1 MQARIALAINLLLC
15 GALLTW
21 SACASADTRIE
32 KRSESPCS
40 PPIVNN
46 AGQVSIKCP
55 GFDKEALLYLE
66 NQLSQ
71 QFRLLNEKLHS
82 IDDSS
87 RTVRNQNDL
96 IDILR
101 KQAHDWEQR
110 YSELSARL
118 ADSPDDS
125 EKATQA
131 HALIR
136 QGEFDKAEAILQ
148 ELATKQEAQVARAA
162 ATQYDLGDLAMLRFA
177 PTAALLHYDK
187 AFRYEPDNP
196 LYADGYATAA
206 YGERNY
212 AEAEKGW
219 TTALQRQRDLA
230 AHDPGAYRPK
240 VATTL
245 NTLGSLYRNTG
256 RLADAEKA
264 DTEALL
270 IFRDLAAHDPDA
282 YRPDLAMTL
291 NTLGIL
297 YRETGRLADAEKA
310 DTEALSIF
318 RDLAAQNS
326 GAYRPDLA
334 MTLNTLGIL
343 YRETGRLADAEQA
356 DTEAVLIFCDLAA
369 HNPGAYR
376 PDIATALNTLGSLY
390 DATGRLADAEQAD
403 TETLSIFR
411 DLAAHSPG
419 AYRPKVATTLNTLG
433 SLYRNTGRLADAEK
447 ADTEALSIGRDL
459 AAHDLGAYRPDL
471 AMTLNTLGILYSETG
486 RFADAEKAD
495 TEALSIFRDLAA
507 HDPDAYRTKL
517 AEVLGEASWYHLL
530 ARQFTE
536 AKATAEEAFALD
548 QSQLWV
554 LTNAAHAEMFLGN
567 TEAALTL
574 HRRYRAESVNS
585 RGQTWRQA
593 ILDDFAQ
600 FRKAG
605 LEHPLM
611 PTIERLLAEPP

>member
-219 TTALQRQRDLA
+219 TTALQRQ
-230 AHDPGAYRPK
+230 
-240 VATTL
+240 
-245 NTLGSLYRNTG
+245 
-256 RLADAEKA
+256 
-264 DTEALL
+264 
-270 IFRDLAAHDPDA
+270 RDLAAHDPDA

>member
-264 DTEALL
+264 DTEAL
-270 IFRDLAAHDPDA
+270 
-282 YRPDLAMTL
+282 
-291 NTLGIL
+291 
-297 YRETGRLADAEKA
+297 
-310 DTEALSIF
+310 SIF

-326 GAYRPDLA
+326 
-334 MTLNTLGIL
+334 
-343 YRETGRLADAEQA
+343 
-356 DTEAVLIFCDLAA
+356 
-369 HNPGAYR
+369 
-376 PDIATALNTLGSLY
+376 
-390 DATGRLADAEQAD
+390 
-403 TETLSIFR
+403 
-411 DLAAHSPG
+411 
-419 AYRPKVATTLNTLG
+419 
-433 SLYRNTGRLADAEK
+433 
-447 ADTEALSIGRDL
+447 
-459 AAHDLGAYRPDL
+459 GAYRPDL

>member
-245 NTLGSLYRNTG
+245 NTLGSLYRN
-256 RLADAEKA
+256 
-264 DTEALL
+264 
-270 IFRDLAAHDPDA
+270 
-282 YRPDLAMTL
+282 
-291 NTLGIL
+291 
-297 YRETGRLADAEKA
+297 
-310 DTEALSIF
+310 
-318 RDLAAQNS
+318 
-326 GAYRPDLA
+326 
-334 MTLNTLGIL
+334 
-343 YRETGRLADAEQA
+343 TGRLADAEQA

>member
-264 DTEALL
+264 DTEAL
-270 IFRDLAAHDPDA
+270 
-282 YRPDLAMTL
+282 
-291 NTLGIL
+291 
-297 YRETGRLADAEKA
+297 
-310 DTEALSIF
+310 
-318 RDLAAQNS
+318 
-326 GAYRPDLA
+326 
-334 MTLNTLGIL
+334 
-343 YRETGRLADAEQA
+343 
-356 DTEAVLIFCDLAA
+356 
-369 HNPGAYR
+369 
-376 PDIATALNTLGSLY
+376 
-390 DATGRLADAEQAD
+390 
-403 TETLSIFR
+403 
-411 DLAAHSPG
+411 
-419 AYRPKVATTLNTLG
+419 
-433 SLYRNTGRLADAEK
+433 
-447 ADTEALSIGRDL
+447 SIGRDL

-495 TEALSIFRDLAA
+495 TEALSSFRDLAA

>member
-297 YRETGRLADAEKA
+297 YRETGRLADAE
-310 DTEALSIF
+310 
-318 RDLAAQNS
+318 
-326 GAYRPDLA
+326 
-334 MTLNTLGIL
+334 
-343 YRETGRLADAEQA
+343 QA

>member
-264 DTEALL
+264 DTEAL
-270 IFRDLAAHDPDA
+270 
-282 YRPDLAMTL
+282 
-291 NTLGIL
+291 
-297 YRETGRLADAEKA
+297 
-310 DTEALSIF
+310 
-318 RDLAAQNS
+318 
-326 GAYRPDLA
+326 
-334 MTLNTLGIL
+334 
-343 YRETGRLADAEQA
+343 
-356 DTEAVLIFCDLAA
+356 
-369 HNPGAYR
+369 
-376 PDIATALNTLGSLY
+376 
-390 DATGRLADAEQAD
+390 
-403 TETLSIFR
+403 
-411 DLAAHSPG
+411 
-419 AYRPKVATTLNTLG
+419 
-433 SLYRNTGRLADAEK
+433 
-447 ADTEALSIGRDL
+447 SIGRDL

>member
-162 ATQYDLGDLAMLRFA
+162 ATQYDLGDLVMLRFA

-230 AHDPGAYRPK
+230 AHDPGAYRP
-240 VATTL
+240 
-245 NTLGSLYRNTG
+245 
-256 RLADAEKA
+256 
-264 DTEALL
+264 
-270 IFRDLAAHDPDA
+270 
-282 YRPDLAMTL
+282 DLAMTL
-291 NTLGIL
+291 NTLG
-297 YRETGRLADAEKA
+297 G
-310 DTEALSIF
+310 
-318 RDLAAQNS
+318 
-326 GAYRPDLA
+326 
-334 MTLNTLGIL
+334 L

-356 DTEAVLIFCDLAA
+356 DAEAVL
-369 HNPGAYR
+369 
-376 PDIATALNTLGSLY
+376 
-390 DATGRLADAEQAD
+390 
-403 TETLSIFR
+403 
-411 DLAAHSPG
+411 
-419 AYRPKVATTLNTLG
+419 
-433 SLYRNTGRLADAEK
+433 
-447 ADTEALSIGRDL
+447 
-459 AAHDLGAYRPDL
+459 
-471 AMTLNTLGILYSETG
+471 
-486 RFADAEKAD
+486 
-495 TEALSIFRDLAA
+495 IFRDLAA